1 MVVFFCLYASLT
13 AALALLGCRC
23 GLRAVAC
30 ASRCAL
36 GGFAARPRPISRRMP
51 PPRWL
56 RGVYLPRFA
65 CTIRVANGKDFA
77 ITVCYA
83 DDKKPKNRRIKP
95 KNRTTVFQYIFVSLW
110 WMRIGSNAGERLL
123 NVVQSF
129 KHVKGDIPDVA
140 FFLS

>member
-1 MVVFFCLYASLT
+1 MDNAVKNKKNNHFHKPKKMVVFFCLYASLA

-36 GGFAARPRPISRRMP
+36 GGFATRPRPISRRMP

-56 RGVYLPRFA
+56 RVVYLPRFA
-65 CTIRVANGKDFA
+65 CPIRVANGKDFA

-83 DDKKPKNRRIKP
+83 DDKKNRKI
-95 KNRTTVFQYIFVSLW
+95 
-110 WMRIGSNAGERLL
+110 EE
-123 NVVQSF
+123 
-129 KHVKGDIPDVA
+129 
-140 FFLS
+140 

>member
-1 MVVFFCLYASLT
+1 MDNAVKKIKNNHFSKPKKMVVFFCLYASLA

-23 GLRAVAC
+23 GLQAVAC

-56 RGVYLPRFA
+56 RVVYLPRFA
-65 CTIRVANGKDFA
+65 CPIRVANGKDFA

-83 DDKKPKNRRIKP
+83 DDKKNRKIEQL
-95 KNRTTVFQYIFVSLW
+95 NRKIEQRFFNIFSYLC
-110 WMRIGSNAGERLL
+110 GG
-123 NVVQSF
+123 
-129 KHVKGDIPDVA
+129 
-140 FFLS
+140 